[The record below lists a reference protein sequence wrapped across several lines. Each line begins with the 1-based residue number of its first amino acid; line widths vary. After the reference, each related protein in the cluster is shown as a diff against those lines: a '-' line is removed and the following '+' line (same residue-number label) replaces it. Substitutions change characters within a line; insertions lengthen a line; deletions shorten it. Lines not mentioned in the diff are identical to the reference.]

1 MHTKG
6 KMYVPSLWMEER
18 YAGNGRKKN
27 PKNVWSLIWDSDLS
41 VPTCELLADNHTLV
55 GPGAVHVE
63 THL

>member
-27 PKNVWSLIWDSDLS
+27 PKNV
-41 VPTCELLADNHTLV
+41 
-55 GPGAVHVE
+55 
-63 THL
+63 